1 MKTNIPLALAA
12 LSALLP
18 GDHIHHRSP
27 LSYQSQ
33 TTAERLAA
41 IDAAERK
48 RNRKNAKRRAN
59 RG

>member
-1 MKTNIPLALAA
+1 MKSNPALLFAALA
-12 LSALLP
+12 ALLP